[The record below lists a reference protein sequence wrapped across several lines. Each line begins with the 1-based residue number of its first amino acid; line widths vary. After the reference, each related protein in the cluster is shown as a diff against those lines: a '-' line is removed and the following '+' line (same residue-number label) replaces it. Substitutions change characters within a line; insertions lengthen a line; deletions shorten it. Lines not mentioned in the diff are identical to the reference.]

1 MHESDK
7 AGFIMKAI
15 NFVKRQLNKYRYSSY
30 QYQLQ
35 HWKEY
40 LVDFNNTQRTSEV
53 SFGFEWGDPE
63 DENDRH
69 GNYRKVLDLLKSNF
83 DQNDVVLEVGVLGG
97 KWTKYML
104 DAKKV
109 IAVDINAEF
118 TGYLRKKFPDAS
130 NMDFYVSQGYEL
142 AGIKDESV
150 NLVFCMDTF
159 TRVRKKWILNYFK
172 EFERILVKGG
182 AVVVH
187 VPNDDLPVSRGRGFT
202 SLDSCEIAK
211 LCTKHFTEFVIDSM
225 TLKHGSV
232 IYAKK

>member
-1 MHESDK
+1 
-7 AGFIMKAI
+7 
-15 NFVKRQLNKYRYSSY
+15 L
-30 QYQLQ
+30 L
-35 HWKEY
+35 
-40 LVDFNNTQRTSEV
+40 
-53 SFGFEWGDPE
+53 
-63 DENDRH
+63 ENWPTCPDRH
-69 GNYRKVLDLLKSNF
+69 SSPPLHL
-83 DQNDVVLEVGVLGG
+83 VVRRWPYDGG
-97 KWTKYML
+97 LPTRFRT
-104 DAKKV
+104 
-109 IAVDINAEF
+109 E
-118 TGYLRKKFPDAS
+118 P
-130 NMDFYVSQGYEL
+130 
-142 AGIKDESV
+142 